1 MELGEGKNGIV
12 RRIWE
17 DGGGEIMVR
26 IYCTEKNIF
35 NKKFSPK
42 KTELF
47 PNILSNLL
55 WKP

>member
-17 DGGGEIMVR
+17 DDGGETIVG

-42 KTELF
+42 KIELF

-55 WKP
+55 